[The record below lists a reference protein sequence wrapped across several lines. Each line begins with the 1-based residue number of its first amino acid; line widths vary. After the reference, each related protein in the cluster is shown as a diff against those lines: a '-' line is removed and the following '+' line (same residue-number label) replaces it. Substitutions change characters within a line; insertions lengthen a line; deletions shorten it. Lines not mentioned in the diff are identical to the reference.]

1 MNRDDLL
8 ELFEY
13 NQWAKVRLLDS
24 LAQVKQEDFSKDLH
38 SSHGG
43 IQGTLFHMVNAENI
57 WLSRLEGNQV
67 TPLDASQL
75 KSVEDFRKA
84 WDDLDNR
91 MTGVLAGVND
101 SQPQAMMG
109 YQDSRG
115 NNYYHPKL
123 WAFNQ
128 LFNHF
133 TYHRGQIVALQR
145 ELGYQPVNT
154 DLIGF
159 YRERRS

>member
-84 WDDLDNR
+84 WDDLDKR

-101 SQPQAMMG
+101 SQLQAMMG

-115 NNYYHPKL
+115 NKYRHPKQ

-128 LFNHF
+128 IFNHF

>member
-1 MNRDDLL
+1 MNRNDLL
-8 ELFEY
+8 ELFDY
-13 NQWAKVRLLDS
+13 NQWAKARLLDS
-24 LAQVKQEDFSKDLH
+24 LAQMKQEDFAKDLH

-57 WLSRLEGNQV
+57 WLSRLEGNQII
-67 TPLDASQL
+67 PIDASQL
-75 KSVEDFRKA
+75 NNVEDFRKT

-91 MTGVLAGVND
+91 MTGVLAAMND
-101 SQPQAMMG
+101 AQLLSRME

-115 NNYYHPKL
+115 NKYFHPKI

-133 TYHRGQIVALQR
+133 TYHRGQVVALQR
-145 ELGYQPVNT
+145 QLGYKPANT

-159 YRERRS
+159 YREKGS

>member
-1 MNRDDLL
+1 
-8 ELFEY
+8 
-13 NQWAKVRLLDS
+13 
-24 LAQVKQEDFSKDLH
+24 
-38 SSHGG
+38 
-43 IQGTLFHMVNAENI
+43 MVNAENI
-57 WLSRLEGNQV
+57 WLSRLEGIQV

-91 MTGVLAGVND
+91 MTGVLAGAND
-101 SQPQAMMG
+101 SQLQARME

-115 NNYYHPKL
+115 NKYSHPKL